1 MDKILIVEDEL
12 GAREAL
18 KETFYGL
25 YEVIA
30 VENALEGLS
39 HLSRQRADIILMD
52 LVMPR
57 VSGISFLKEVRQ
69 LYPDLPVL
77 VVTASSSD
85 ELTKEALSLGAVGL
99 VRKPWDVHEL
109 RNLVRQSIAATEASR
124 QHELLSKEVSKDFP
138 AIAPIGQSAVFR
150 RMLENAR
157 AVADNHVLLTG
168 ESGVGKEFVAR
179 QIHTW
184 SRRTAEP
191 FVHVSCRE
199 LPAAFLE
206 AEIFGQWSGA
216 SDQTRRGAID
226 LARNSSLLIQD
237 VDCLPSAVQERLVQ
251 LMTRREYQRVGSTQV
266 IPSSARIFATLE
278 MPVSEAVTSDRIIRA
293 LAEAFSPRVITV
305 PPLRERRD
313 DIPLLAHHFLHQYRQ
328 SLNAETLDIAPGA
341 MQKLRDY
348 HWPGNVRELRNVIER
363 MLVLYGGSKQ
373 IAASELPQELMR
385 SDTSDRS
392 EIDYDASVSAYERS
406 LIETAFERSNG
417 TIAAAAR
424 ILGISAR
431 QLQTRV
437 DKLKIRRSPYKREG

>member
-191 FVHVSCRE
+191 FVQRYSYNGPERAIKRAAGPSTS
-199 LPAAFLE
+199 PA
-206 AEIFGQWSGA
+206 
-216 SDQTRRGAID
+216 
-226 LARNSSLLIQD
+226 
-237 VDCLPSAVQERLVQ
+237 
-251 LMTRREYQRVGSTQV
+251 
-266 IPSSARIFATLE
+266 
-278 MPVSEAVTSDRIIRA
+278 
-293 LAEAFSPRVITV
+293 TV
-305 PPLRERRD
+305 RC
-313 DIPLLAHHFLHQYRQ
+313 
-328 SLNAETLDIAPGA
+328 
-341 MQKLRDY
+341 
-348 HWPGNVRELRNVIER
+348 
-363 MLVLYGGSKQ
+363 
-373 IAASELPQELMR
+373 
-385 SDTSDRS
+385 
-392 EIDYDASVSAYERS
+392 
-406 LIETAFERSNG
+406 
-417 TIAAAAR
+417 
-424 ILGISAR
+424 
-431 QLQTRV
+431 
-437 DKLKIRRSPYKREG
+437 